1 MNEWLT
7 IVNIVLI
14 AVNSCF
20 LAFLLVSIKG
30 LPQSIAVSI
39 RNYINQK
46 GRTPKNQKE
55 EPGFDIGGIIEA
67 IGGEEVITQVLKG
80 IVSTVLNK
88 SSSNSRE
95 NIYG

>member
-7 IVNIVLI
+7 IVNIALI

-20 LAFLLVSIKG
+20 LAFLVVSIKG

-39 RNYINQK
+39 RNYINQQ
-46 GRTPKNQKE
+46 GRTPKNQKQ

-67 IGGEEVITQVLKG
+67 IGGEEVITEVLKG
-80 IVSTVLNK
+80 IIKTVMGK
-88 SSSNSRE
+88 
-95 NIYG
+95 G

>member
-30 LPQSIAVSI
+30 LPQAIAVSI
-39 RNYINQK
+39 RNYINQQGRKPK
-46 GRTPKNQKE
+46 GAKE
-55 EPGFDIGGIIEA
+55 EVGFDIGGIIEA
-67 IGGEEVITQVLKG
+67 VGGEEVVTEVLKG
-80 IVSTVLNK
+80 IVNAILTR
-88 SSSNSRE
+88 SSSSSRE